1 MPHVVVIE
9 DEENTVIIEVPR
21 LRRSSS
27 RGLEFLDEESD
38 RPHHEE
44 KGEQAVHDGDL
55 PDPF

>member
-9 DEENTVIIEVPR
+9 DEEKTGIIEVPR

-44 KGEQAVHDGDL
+44 KGEKAVHDCDL
-55 PDPF
+55 SDPF